1 MKLFCDGVFD
11 LFHEGHV
18 KHFKKI
24 KELYPNSYLMVGIY
38 NDKDST
44 GYKRKPFYNEKKRLR
59 LVGSCKYVDEVTL
72 DYPGIMTE
80 EFINKNNIDMIVHA
94 FSNINDIEKQK
105 IYFEVPIRLNK
116 MKVIEYNKGVSTTKI
131 IANLTNNNAS
141 ELDLSES
148 ESKKINLNYKEIVY
162 KLDIKPNSKVLEVGC
177 GIGNY
182 SKLFNVNFDYY
193 GIDNNRENVNKNI
206 YTTNSNIVKCE
217 YDDILFKDN
226 YFDHCFCIGQDL
238 STEAMNEINR
248 VTKNDNIFIKD

>member
-44 GYKRKPFYNEKKRLR
+44 GYKRKPYYNEKKRLR
-59 LVGSCKYVDEVTL
+59 LVESCKYVDEVTL

-94 FSNINDIEKQK
+94 FSNINDIKKQT

-116 MKVIEYNKGVSTTKI
+116 MKVIEYNKGVSTTTI
-131 IANLTNNNAS
+131 IANLDLINNNAPS
-141 ELDLSES
+141 NLELNT
-148 ESKKINLNYKEIVY
+148 INLNYKEIVY

-193 GIDNNRENVNKNI
+193 GIDNNRDNVNKNI

-217 YDDILFKDN
+217 YDDILFKDGF
-226 YFDHCFCIGQDL
+226 FDHCFCIGQDL

>member
-24 KELYPNSYLMVGIY
+24 KKLYPNSYLFVGVF

-80 EFINKNNIDMIVHA
+80 EFINNHNIDLIVHA

-131 IANLTNNNAS
+131 IENLKTNDNKAHSNL
-141 ELDLSES
+141 ELNT
-148 ESKKINLNYKEIVY
+148 INLNYKEIVY

-182 SKLFNVNFDYY
+182 SKLFNMNFDYF
-193 GIDNNRENVNKNI
+193 GIDNNRKNVNENI
-206 YTTNSNIVKCE
+206 HTTNSNIVKCE
-217 YDDILFKDN
+217 YDDILFKDD

-238 STEAMNEINR
+238 STEVMNEINR
-248 VTKNDNIFIKD
+248 VTKNDNIFIK

>member
-24 KELYPNSYLMVGIY
+24 KKLYPNSYLFVGVF
-38 NDKDST
+38 NDTDST
-44 GYKRKPFYNEKKRLR
+44 GYKRKPYYNEKRRLR
-59 LVGSCKYVDEVTL
+59 LVESCKYVDEVTL

-131 IANLTNNNAS
+131 IENLKTNDNKAHSNL
-141 ELDLSES
+141 ELNT
-148 ESKKINLNYKEIVY
+148 INLNYKEIVY

-182 SKLFNVNFDYY
+182 SKLFNMNFDYF
-193 GIDNNRENVNKNI
+193 GIDNNRKNVNENI
-206 YTTNSNIVKCE
+206 HTTNSNIVKCE

-238 STEAMNEINR
+238 SATTLNEMKR
-248 VTKNDNIFIKD
+248 VTKNDSIFIK

>member
-18 KHFKKI
+18 KHFKRI
-24 KELYPNSYLMVGIY
+24 KELYPKSYLIVGIY
-38 NDKDST
+38 NDKEST
-44 GYKRKPFYNEKKRLR
+44 GYKRKPYYNEKRRLK

-80 EFINKNNIDMIVHA
+80 EFINKNNIDMLIHA

-105 IYFEVPIRLNK
+105 MYFEEPIRLNK
-116 MKVIEYNKGVSTTKI
+116 MKVIEYNKGVSTTTI
-131 IANLTNNNAS
+131 IENLKNIDNLVFS
-141 ELDLSES
+141 QDEIE
-148 ESKKINLNYKEIVY
+148 KINLDYKEIVY

-182 SKLFNVNFDYY
+182 SKLFNINFDYF
-193 GIDNNRENVNKNI
+193 GIDNIRENVNKNI
-206 YTTNSNIVKCE
+206 HTTNSNIIKCE
-217 YDDILFKDN
+217 YDDILFKDD

-238 STEAMNEINR
+238 SIEAMNEIKR
-248 VTKNDNIFIKD
+248 VTKNGSILIK

>member
-24 KELYPNSYLMVGIY
+24 KKLYPNSYLFVGVF
-38 NDKDST
+38 NDTDST
-44 GYKRKPFYNEKKRLR
+44 GYKRKPYYNEKRRLR
-59 LVGSCKYVDEVTL
+59 LVGSCKYVDEATT

-80 EFINKNNIDMIVHA
+80 EFINKHNIDLIVHA
-94 FSNINDIEKQK
+94 FSNINDFEKQK
-105 IYFEVPIRLNK
+105 SYFEVPIRLNK

-131 IANLTNNNAS
+131 IENLKTIDNKAHSNL
-141 ELDLSES
+141 ELNT
-148 ESKKINLNYKEIVY
+148 INLNYKEIVY

-193 GIDNNRENVNKNI
+193 GIDNNRDNVNKNI
-206 YTTNSNIVKCE
+206 CTTNSNIVKCE
-217 YDDILFKDN
+217 YDDILFKDD
-226 YFDHCFCIGQDL
+226 YFDNCFCIGQDL
-238 STEAMNEINR
+238 SAEAMNEIKR
-248 VTKNDNIFIKD
+248 VTKNDNIFIK